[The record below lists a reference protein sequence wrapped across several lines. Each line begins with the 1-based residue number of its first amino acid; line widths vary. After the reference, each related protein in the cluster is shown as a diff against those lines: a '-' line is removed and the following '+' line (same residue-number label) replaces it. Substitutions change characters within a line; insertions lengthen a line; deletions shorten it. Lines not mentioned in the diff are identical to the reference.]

1 MTLKKIL
8 IGLIFSL
15 LIYASVAENVCAG
28 DTTNQQYN
36 ITYDNMKQGYVNVD
50 NFLIK
55 IGDIGAVQTGTYSM
69 MSVRVDGQSK
79 MVTPYVF
86 QDSDG
91 AYLKLIDPS
100 VDWSKVTKV
109 EIPSGTKCVA
119 ENNMQ
124 TLFFE
129 DDFFSTIGINE
140 TRILAKKIQPAFI
153 NLDVESL
160 YMSVPK
166 GTEGIEL
173 DGEEASKVRVNFTQ
187 SGEEHEV
194 LIQKTAGNTVQTITA
209 YRAGDVHVDEI
220 YDVRDLVALKKIE
233 KKQNAKSYASGK
245 AADVNRDM
253 LIDEGDLS
261 AMRNRLLNVGV
272 EETDES
278 NLWELTEVM
287 SVSTFQETLE
297 GSWPSGRFLVTA
309 EIAERMQEK
318 NPVLQIE
325 FECAE
330 ENEQSWLGYKRLWF
344 QSDNYQIGY
353 QGDGGVAKEELRWN
367 DSGTIVQA
375 RYRTLNKYFANNW
388 DKEGGWIGYA
398 TNGPLCNIK
407 SIRIGKMETDNW
419 DRTNLCDLE
428 NVMEVT
434 QFGKNISEEYEHNS
448 FIITPEIGKK
458 LQPGTILEIEYE
470 CNNQLQWIADDKIIR
485 NKTMWFDN
493 NTGFQGGGGVA
504 QDEPRWNHSGTIVQ
518 VTYETLVANLSQGW
532 NEVGAYFNYYAAG
545 PTTIHAIRIG
555 ESKVWT
561 PEEAKA
567 VNKLAS
573 KEEITSKR
581 KEILAKGKFLYAG
594 NDKTYVSD
602 WADVVEKNS
611 AIAVLY
617 TYGADV
623 RNQNL
628 IQLST
633 KLSSESEYR
642 FGVKIWSDDIEWGD
656 TYLRVFTMEDLETM
670 FELSS
675 YTQLE
680 YVGFG
685 NPNSWADIKGIYYL
699 PGDVFAE
706 LNQYEMQL
714 EEAKEIIHTYDGNLS
729 NENSIRSAKALYQ
742 YLQTIE
748 GHSCLT
754 GQQESYW
761 VDGPDY
767 EINYIEQ
774 HTGRAPAI
782 RGLDFI
788 AATFEDVTER
798 ALAWHEAGGIVT
810 ISWHTGID
818 FCSAFDES
826 RADDLNWEEAFTVG
840 TDTYN
845 ALLEG
850 MDRAVPYLKELE
862 DAGVPVLWRPFHEMD
877 GGWFWWS
884 KGGADNF
891 VKLWQLMYS
900 RYTDY
905 WELDNLIWVLAYSNN
920 TGTDKRLWYPGDDY
934 VDIVGA
940 DSYNEDNSRLKQLYD
955 TCNAIRPDGMPIVQ
969 HECDAILGEEESTNM
984 PWNYFLTWHTGA
996 LLDHNTT
1003 EHLRDIYNSDYFITR
1018 DELPMLNN

>member
-1 MTLKKIL
+1 MTE
-8 IGLIFSL
+8 S
-15 LIYASVAENVCAG
+15 VCANDG

-36 ITYDNMKQGYVNVD
+36 LAYDNMKQGYVD
-50 NFLIK
+50 ATNFLIS
-55 IGDIGAVQTGTYSM
+55 IDAVQTGTYSTV
-69 MSVRVDGQSK
+69 SVRVDGYSK
-79 MVTPYVF
+79 MVTPFVF

-91 AYLKLIDPS
+91 TYLKLIADSS
-100 VDWSKVTKV
+100 VDWSKVKTV
-109 EIPSGTKCVA
+109 EILSGTKCIA
-119 ENNMQ
+119 ENQMQ

-129 DDFFSTIGINE
+129 EDFFSTIGING
-140 TRILAKKIQPAFI
+140 TRILAKKIEPAFI

-160 YMSVPK
+160 YISVPK
-166 GTEGIEL
+166 GTDGIEV
-173 DGEEASKVRVNFTQ
+173 DGEETSKVRVNFSQ

-209 YRAGDVHVDEI
+209 YRTGDVHTDDI

-233 KKQNAKSYASGK
+233 KKQNAKSYASEK
-245 AADVNRDM
+245 AADVNGDM
-253 LIDEGDLS
+253 HIDEGDLLT
-261 AMRNRLLNVGV
+261 MRNRLLNVGV
-272 EETDES
+272 EETDKS
-278 NLWELTEVM
+278 NLWKLTEVM
-287 SVSTFQETLE
+287 SVSSFQETLE
-297 GSWPSGRFLVTA
+297 GSWPSGGFLVTA
-309 EIAERMQEK
+309 EIAERLEEE

-330 ENEQSWLGYKRLWF
+330 NSEQSWLGHKRLWF
-344 QSDNYQIGY
+344 QSNSYQVGY

-375 RYRTLNKYFANNW
+375 RYRTLNKYFTNNW
-388 DKEGGWIGYA
+388 DEEGGWIGYS

-419 DRTNLCDLE
+419 DRTNLHDLK

-434 QFGKNISEEYEHNS
+434 QFGKTIDEAFGATS
-448 FIITPEIGKK
+448 FIITSEIKEK

-470 CNNQLQWIADDKIIR
+470 CDNQLSSWLASG
-485 NKTMWFDN
+485 KTMWFDN

-504 QDEPRWNHSGTIVQ
+504 QDEPCWNHSGTIVQ
-518 VTYETLVANLSQGW
+518 VTYETLDTNLPQGW
-532 NEVGAYFNYYAAG
+532 NEEGQYFNYYAAG

-555 ESKVWT
+555 EKKEWT
-561 PEEAKA
+561 AEAAKA
-567 VNKLAS
+567 VNNLAS
-573 KEEITSKR
+573 NEEITSER
-581 KEILAKGKFLYAG
+581 RAILEKGKFLYAG
-594 NDKTYVSD
+594 NDKSGHRSYVSD
-602 WADVVEKNS
+602 WAEVIEENS

-617 TYGADV
+617 NYGKEV
-623 RNQNL
+623 KNQNL

-642 FGVKIWSDDIEWGD
+642 FGIKIWSDDIEWGD
-656 TYLRVFTMEDLETM
+656 TYLRVFTMDDLVTM
-670 FELSS
+670 FGLNS

-685 NPNSWADIKGIYYL
+685 NPNQYAYIEGIYYL
-699 PGDVFAE
+699 PEDVLVE
-706 LNQYEMQL
+706 LNEYEMQL
-714 EEAKEIIHTYDGNLS
+714 EEAKEILHTYDGNLS
-729 NENSIRSAKALYQ
+729 NENAIESADELYQ
-742 YLQTIE
+742 YLQSIE
-748 GHSCLT
+748 GKACLT

-767 EINYIEQ
+767 EINHIYQ
-774 HTGRAPAI
+774 NTGKAPAI
-782 RGLDFI
+782 RGFDFI

-826 RADDLNWEEAFTVG
+826 KTDDLNWEEAFTVG

-905 WELDNLIWVLAYSNN
+905 WELDNLIWVLAYSDNIE
-920 TGTDKRLWYPGDDY
+920 TDKRLWYPGDDY

-940 DSYNEDNSRLKQLYD
+940 DSYSSDNSRLELLYN
-955 TCNAIRPDGMPIVQ
+955 TCNAIRPVGMPIVQ
-969 HECDAILGEEESTNM
+969 HECNAILSKEQSVIM
-984 PWNYFLTWHTGA
+984 PWTYFLTWHTGA
-996 LLDHNTT
+996 LLDYNTT

-1018 DELPMLNN
+1018 DELAMLNN